1 MAYTKKNYYEDNF
14 VMNHYNRVSEDYQ
27 KISSSDPPSDGD
39 PPEAVPFSYATKGVR
54 IRTNPDA
61 YKTNLG

>member
-14 VMNHYNRVSEDYQ
+14 VMNHYNRISEDFQ
-27 KISSSDPPSDGD
+27 KIGSSDA
-39 PPEAVPFSYATKGVR
+39 PEAVPFSYATKGAR